1 MLANL
6 NMPNRRHA
14 CFSLITLGL
23 SPRVWALPQTPPV
36 PGESQESRKG
46 PPREDRERRDPRQ
59 RYSLQ
64 QAMSDKAQ
72 LHTIAFSGLAFL
84 SGDFAA
90 DTFLPP
96 GKIADYFGF
105 QYLRDIDAASG
116 GHNPSFLTRIA
127 FNMLNLMTPAQTAQ
141 LAELA
146 AAQEADLRRF
156 ALMRLP
162 LMRAFRRQLDGQIP
176 AGSAGLDHRAVVSH
190 SAQLYGLDG
199 RLTLQRARVMAR
211 VYRTF
216 SPEQLARL
224 DAWQFGDSRTWPE
237 VPEPAAR
244 RGLNHAQDVAVM
256 TYASEMFAWV
266 RGSLQADTYFCPER
280 HAMYFGGFGLKTA
293 PAMGKK
299 DYSIST
305 ALTGDAG
312 AEFLALLNPEQ
323 RREITEI
330 PERQRPWLQEIAS
343 LRQEIATAL
352 RQLLAGSEPDENLVM
367 TRSRRYGE
375 LDGELAWLYAQAFIR
390 VGRSLTGA
398 QKVALAQMRARS
410 PHGSNDPKGPF
421 LFSSPLDAEGV
432 AQAERVDSLFG
443 LRGAGPK

>member
-1 MLANL
+1 MQQ
-6 NMPNRRHA
+6 RRHA
-14 CFSLITLGL
+14 CLSLLIL
-23 SPRVWALPQTPPV
+23 SWSPASWARPQVQTPPDGQRG
-36 PGESQESRKG
+36 PRPG

-105 QYLRDIDAASG
+105 QYLRDIDAAAG

-127 FNMLNLMTPAQTAQ
+127 FNMLTLMTPAQTAQ

-156 ALMRLP
+156 ALARLP
-162 LMRAFRRQLDGQIP
+162 LMRAFRRELDGQIP
-176 AGSAGLDHRAVVSH
+176 AGSTGLDHGAVVSH
-190 SAQLYGLDG
+190 SARLYELDG

-211 VYRTF
+211 VARSF
-216 SPEQLARL
+216 GPEQSARL
-224 DAWQFGDSRTWPE
+224 ESLKFGDSRTWPD

-266 RGSLQADTYFCPER
+266 RGSLEADTYFCPER

-312 AEFLALLNPEQ
+312 AEFLALLNPGQ
-323 RREITEI
+323 RAEIAEL
-330 PERQRPWLQEIAS
+330 PERQRAWLNEIAR
-343 LRQEIATAL
+343 LRQQTAAAL
-352 RQLLAGSEPDENLVM
+352 RQLLEGKEVDEGLVM
-367 TRSRRYGE
+367 HNSRRYGE

-390 VGRSLTGA
+390 VGRSLTPA
-398 QKVALAQMRARS
+398 QKRALAEMRARS
-410 PHGSNDPKGPF
+410 PHGPNDPKGPF
-421 LFSSPLDAEGV
+421 LFSSSLDAEGT
-432 AQAERVDSLFG
+432 AYAERVDTLFG
-443 LRGAGPK
+443 LPGRPMK